1 MCLRLRLPK
10 QSHDHFLSNRATYE
24 TAPRDA
30 VPQARERLWIATPDI
45 TDK

>member
-1 MCLRLRLPK
+1 MTI
-10 QSHDHFLSNRATYE
+10 FFTNRYE
-24 TAPRDA
+24 TMIRDA